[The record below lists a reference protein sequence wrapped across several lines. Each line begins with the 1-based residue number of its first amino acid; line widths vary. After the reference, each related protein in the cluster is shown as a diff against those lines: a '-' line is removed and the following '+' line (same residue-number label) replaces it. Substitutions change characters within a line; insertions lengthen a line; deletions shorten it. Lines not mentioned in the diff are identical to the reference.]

1 MGDEDDGEC
10 DLTTWG
16 PGGGGE
22 PGRAGLR
29 TRRGRRPAQ
38 RQKLRSAER
47 EGPRGGALW
56 KVARSEGVSSG
67 EKSRLTISA
76 GTARKWT
83 ENNAVGVDGT
93 PREQGRPAE
102 RVPGGVF
109 GRGKGP

>member
-1 MGDEDDGEC
+1 MRLDHLGAR
-10 DLTTWG
+10 W
-16 PGGGGE
+16 
-22 PGRAGLR
+22 
-29 TRRGRRPAQ
+29 RRGTWEGRFAHAQRERRP
-38 RQKLRSAER
+38 AER
-47 EGPRGGALW
+47 EGPRGGAVW

-76 GTARKWT
+76 GTARKRT